1 MIQRLWQCGLGV
13 LLLFCAWQSY
23 AQQVVYPINQYCN
36 VHVLSISSAKTA
48 SHNKKPE
55 TGWENVQLP
64 DVWDDRWKNYNGG
77 AWYKIEWEWFCE
89 RDHRL
94 NQPIVFALNFLNSAG
109 AVYLNQDLLWA
120 SQHLEEP
127 LSKNWNMPR
136 YWILPIA
143 GLKQGKNQILVYV
156 NGYAFQNGGIGK
168 ISFNNVHN
176 NIEQHQQSIWNKR
189 TLFEINAIL
198 SATLGILCLV
208 IWLFLRRDQSFGWFA
223 LSCMFWLLFISHFLT
238 TETFPYPS
246 VLVASQANLSFFIL
260 YVLAFSLYL
269 IRFVNQRLPILE
281 ESIFI
286 LSLAVIVCVFLTP
299 LDYVK
304 LVFGI
309 VFLSYAS
316 LLVVVYFYLAYLAYK
331 SPKTEVYL
339 LLFCLTLI
347 GFFAGVDVFRLS
359 NAATASLYQPLSP
372 YTSPVITLFI
382 AIILGMRLKRNI
394 QKIEKFNQD
403 LELKVFE
410 VSDDLK
416 RSMSEKHY
424 LELENVRLQERIH
437 LSHDLH
443 DGLGASLVRS
453 MIMVDQSEQN
463 MSNQQFLSM
472 LKLLRDDL
480 RQIIDSGSS
489 IGSKVPENPKIW
501 VAPVRHRFSQLMDE
515 MDIHSKWDF
524 PNEWV
529 IEPNSLQCLTLMRVL
544 EESLTN
550 VIKHSQAKHVSVS
563 MQFVPPKQL
572 VLKIQDDGVG
582 FEANSVL
589 EHGMSIGMRSMKMRL
604 ERVGGQLK
612 LNSTPGY
619 TLIQAVLTLDP
630 AYLNSP
636 R

>member
-1 MIQRLWQCGLGV
+1 MI
-13 LLLFCAWQSY
+13 
-23 AQQVVYPINQYCN
+23 
-36 VHVLSISSAKTA
+36 
-48 SHNKKPE
+48 
-55 TGWENVQLP
+55 
-64 DVWDDRWKNYNGG
+64 
-77 AWYKIEWEWFCE
+77 
-89 RDHRL
+89 
-94 NQPIVFALNFLNSAG
+94 
-109 AVYLNQDLLWA
+109 
-120 SQHLEEP
+120 
-127 LSKNWNMPR
+127 
-136 YWILPIA
+136 
-143 GLKQGKNQILVYV
+143 
-156 NGYAFQNGGIGK
+156 
-168 ISFNNVHN
+168 
-176 NIEQHQQSIWNKR
+176 
-189 TLFEINAIL
+189 
-198 SATLGILCLV
+198 
-208 IWLFLRRDQSFGWFA
+208 IWLFLRREPSFGWFA
-223 LSCMFWLLFISHFLT
+223 LSCVLWLLFISHFLT

-269 IRFVNQRLPILE
+269 IRFVNQRFPILE

-286 LSLAVIVCVFLTP
+286 LSLAVIGCVFLTP

-316 LLVVVYFYLAYLAYK
+316 LLVLVYFYLAYLTYK
-331 SPKTEVYL
+331 SRKTEVYL

-572 VLKIQDDGVG
+572 VLKVQDDGVG
-582 FEANSVL
+582 FQANSVL
-589 EHGMSIGMRSMKMRL
+589 EHGMSIGIRSMQMRL

-630 AYLNSP
+630 AHLNSP